1 MTIENKIV
9 FVYRCD
15 IHPNIFAVALQNTED
30 GGMFFYS
37 ISNEH
42 DESNSIAYIFGSSQ
56 SNNSAIL
63 CGYGNSEYDDIA
75 LRYIIEHHQ
84 ETVRAFDIY
93 IAVKEYLESKEHNN
107 NQQRLFF
114 SLDLKK
120 ILLPEKQRLSFEQVA
135 FSLGLSIKDYCP
147 MYEPL
152 PNFNIKYKQ
161 RLKYETDVIA
171 KVLNICQK
179 KIQIRF
185 GIYKK
190 FKINALDVD
199 DTLMGIR
206 YFTRQYLDKTG
217 ESFDSF
223 TSKRTPSQRLEVEK
237 YCHICNENPGPL
249 KDLALDIIKQS
260 LLPTDVYN
268 KTIVYNDIVLS
279 AGSGGVRTIDAPK
292 RTLCLGR
299 GEIIVY
305 LDFSSMFPKTMVNNN
320 LFPRHLS
327 DDFRELY
334 NDILNKRLDAKYNGH
349 LGEAEFYKGVLNA
362 AIGLMNAE
370 WSYMYDPAMFMAIR
384 IQAMLYTLGFLEKV
398 AEIANKIIQVNVDGI
413 FIRTYESMSEK
424 LNQIILKYQELHK
437 LHIQKERYNF
447 IYQHTTNDYIAY
459 MTDGKRIGK
468 GLFSDEPLQRVLRPK
483 VVIDAATRYLINGTP
498 IERTIDQYQDPKG
511 FLLSIN
517 VGSNFK
523 ITHGQQNCGNSVR
536 YFYSK
541 NSMAPFLMRGNT
553 IIDSVGGVEVVN
565 YIDTRKIMDFVDR
578 QKYYPIARKIVFND
592 PQQTLF

>member
-1 MTIENKIV
+1 MTIDNKIV

-37 ISNEH
+37 ISNEC
-42 DESNSIAYIFGSSQ
+42 DESHSIAYTFGSSQ
-56 SNNSAIL
+56 SNNSAVL

-75 LRYIIEHHQ
+75 LRYIIEHYQ
-84 ETVRAFDIY
+84 EPIRAFDIY
-93 IAVKEYLESKEHNN
+93 TAVKEYLESKEHDSE
-107 NQQRLFF
+107 QRLFF

-120 ILLPEKQRLSFEQVA
+120 ILFPEKQRLSFEQVA

-152 PNFNIKYKQ
+152 LNFNLKYKQ
-161 RLKYETDVIA
+161 RLKYETEVIT
-171 KVLNICQK
+171 KVLDICQR

-185 GIYKK
+185 GLYKK

-206 YFTRQYLDKTG
+206 FFTKQYLDKTG
-217 ESFDSF
+217 ESFSSF
-223 TSKRTPSQRLEVEK
+223 TSKRTPPQRLKVED
-237 YCHICNENPGPL
+237 YCHICNEADGPL
-249 KDLALDIIKQS
+249 KDFALDIMKQS

-268 KTIVYNDIVLS
+268 KIIIYNNIVLS
-279 AGSGGVRTIDAPK
+279 VGSGGVRTIDAPK
-292 RTLCLGR
+292 RISCFGNE
-299 GEIIVY
+299 GIIVY

-320 LFPRHLS
+320 LFPRHLN

-334 NDILNKRLDAKYNGH
+334 NDILDKRLSAKYNGH
-349 LGEAEFYKGVLNA
+349 PDEAEFYKGVLNA

-384 IQAMLYTLGFLEKV
+384 IQAMLYTLGFLEKLNEV
-398 AEIANKIIQVNVDGI
+398 AEKIIQVNVDGI
-413 FIRTYESMSEK
+413 FIRIHENTYDK
-424 LNQIILKYQELHK
+424 LNEIILDYQELHK
-437 LHIQKERYNF
+437 LHIQKETYQYMF
-447 IYQHTTNDYIAY
+447 QHTTNDYIVLSY
-459 MTDGKRIGK
+459 RYGRTGK
-468 GLFSDEPLQRVLRPK
+468 GLFSDEQLQRVLRPK
-483 VVIDAATRYLINGTP
+483 VVIEAAIEYLIRGTS
-498 IERTIDQYQDPKG
+498 IESTIDRYQDPTG

-517 VGSNFK
+517 VGNNSQ

-541 NSMAPFLMRGNT
+541 NRMAPFLTRGNT
-553 IIDSVGGVEVVN
+553 IIDSVGGVEIVN
-565 YIDTRKIMDFVDR
+565 HIDTRRIMDFVDR
-578 QKYYPIARKIVFND
+578 QKYYSIARKIIFSD
-592 PQQTLF
+592 SQQTLF

>member
-37 ISNEH
+37 ISNER

-56 SNNSAIL
+56 SNNSAVL
-63 CGYGNSEYDDIA
+63 CGYGSSEYDDIA

-93 IAVKEYLESKEHNN
+93 IAVKEYLESKEHDN

-120 ILLPEKQRLSFEQVA
+120 ILFPEKQRLSFEQVA
-135 FSLGLSIKDYCP
+135 FSLNLSIKDYCP

-161 RLKYETDVIA
+161 RLKYETDVIVR
-171 KVLNICQK
+171 VLNICQK

-190 FKINALDVD
+190 FKINTLDVD

-217 ESFDSF
+217 ENFDSF
-223 TSKRTPSQRLEVEK
+223 TSKRTPPQRLEVEK
-237 YCHICNENPGPL
+237 YCHICNKTEGPL
-249 KDLALDIIKQS
+249 KDFALDIIKQS

-268 KTIVYNDIVLS
+268 KTIVYDNIVLS
-279 AGSGGVRTIDAPK
+279 VGSGGVRTIDAPK
-292 RTLCLGR
+292 RTWCLER

-334 NDILNKRLDAKYNGH
+334 NDILNKRLAAKYNGH
-349 LGEAEFYKGVLNA
+349 PGEAEFYKGVLNA

-384 IQAMLYTLGFLEKV
+384 IQAMLYTLGFLEMVSEV
-398 AEIANKIIQVNVDGI
+398 AYKIIQVNVDGI
-413 FIRTYESMSEK
+413 FMKMPESMSNR
-424 LNQIILKYQELHK
+424 LNEIILEYQELHK
-437 LHIQKERYNF
+437 LHIQKEAYRF
-447 IYQHTTNDYIAY
+447 MFQHTTNDYIAY
-459 MTDGKRIGK
+459 ASNGTRIGK

-483 VVIDAATRYLINGTP
+483 AVIEAVSQHLIHGTS
-498 IERTIDQYQDPKG
+498 IERTIDQYRDPTG

-517 VGSNFK
+517 VGSNFQ
-523 ITHGQQNCGNSVR
+523 ITHGQENCGNSVR

-553 IIDSVGGVEVVN
+553 IIDSIGGVEVVN
-565 YIDTRKIMDFVDR
+565 HIDVSKIMDSVDR
-578 QKYYPIARKIVFND
+578 QKYYSIARKIVFND